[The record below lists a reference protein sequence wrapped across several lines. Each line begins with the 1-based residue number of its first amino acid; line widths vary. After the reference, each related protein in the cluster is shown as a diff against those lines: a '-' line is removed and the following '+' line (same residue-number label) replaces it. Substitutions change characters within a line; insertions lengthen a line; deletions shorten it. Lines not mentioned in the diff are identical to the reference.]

1 MAEQMMTVEV
11 AYAEPDEQ
19 VLLTVEVPEG
29 ATVEEAIERS
39 GVLQRFPDIDLDGVN
54 KVGVFGKLR
63 KRSDVL
69 RPYDRVEIY
78 RPLQADPKESRR
90 RRAAGKAE

>member
-29 ATVEEAIERS
+29 
-39 GVLQRFPDIDLDGVN
+39 
-54 KVGVFGKLR
+54 LR
-63 KRSDVL
+63 
-69 RPYDRVEIY
+69 
-78 RPLQADPKESRR
+78 
-90 RRAAGKAE
+90 